1 MPCYLP
7 YLSVSTFHK
16 GYLSVSTVHEGYLN
30 LSTFHALAG
39 CVTLYH
45 ICALIR
51 IWQIIT
57 LTHIRKSQSG
67 PRAHACPNL
76 AHIRIWP
83 SHVRACPN
91 LAQIASRPSR
101 GRMSQ
106 SGPISDAPRARAH
119 LSQSGA
125 PLTRTHVP
133 IWPESA
139 HSFKWGWIYHRKIYI
154 GGARPI
160 VQGLEGVKIFVSPFS
175 C

>member
-7 YLSVSTFHK
+7 YVSVSMFHK

-67 PRAHACPNL
+67 PRAGACPNL
-76 AHIRIWP
+76 AQIRIWP
-83 SHVRACPN
+83 SHTRACPN
-91 LAQIASRPSR
+91 LAQVASRPSR

-106 SGPISDAPRARAH
+106 SGSISDHASPTRA
-119 LSQSGA
+119 
-125 PLTRTHVP
+125 HVP
-133 IWPESA
+133 IWRAPHA
-139 HSFKWGWIYHRKIYI
+139 HACPNLARI
-154 GGARPI
+154 GALI
-160 VQGLEGVKIFVSPFS
+160 
-175 C
+175 